1 MSNKLLPMSCTERSS
16 IYGENNNSRG
26 REKEVRFHALVLVS
40 NVIKVLSYQL
50 CNTMYYRV
58 KNTKDKGAKLMTPKV
73 SSLYDFMDDIFV
85 LGPLSFKGIYI
96 MFTHPFCF
104 NFLQCNILCFL

>member
-40 NVIKVLSYQL
+40 NVIKVLFYQL
-50 CNTMYYRV
+50 LVCNTMYYRV
-58 KNTKDKGAKLMTPKV
+58 KIKAQN
-73 SSLYDFMDDIFV
+73 
-85 LGPLSFKGIYI
+85 
-96 MFTHPFCF
+96 
-104 NFLQCNILCFL
+104 